1 MQLVLASASPRRAEL
16 LRTAG
21 FAFEVR
27 PADVDETPRPAE
39 PPATYAL
46 RVARD
51 KALAAAERV
60 NRPDAWILAAD
71 TVVVVDGGILGK
83 PAGPADARRMLSM
96 LSGVVHEVLTA
107 VVVRHAGSETSEVV
121 STRVHFTALSAAEID
136 WYVESGEP
144 DGKAGAYAI
153 QGLGSRFVDW
163 IEGSWSN
170 VVGLPV
176 ATVYRMLG
184 GAACYAHVNPAGR
197 ETYEC

>member
-39 PPATYAL
+39 PPAAYAL

-51 KALAAAERV
+51 KALAAADRV
-60 NRPDAWILAAD
+60 NGHDAWILAAD
-71 TVVVVDGGILGK
+71 TVVVVDGEILGK
-83 PAGPADARRMLSM
+83 PTGPADARRMLAM

-107 VVVRHAGSETSEVV
+107 VVVRHAGSETSEVA
-121 STRVHFTALSAAEID
+121 STRVRFTALSAAEID
-136 WYVESGEP
+136 WYVESSEP

>member
-21 FAFEVR
+21 FSFDVR
-27 PADVDETPRPAE
+27 PADVDETPRPGE
-39 PPATYAL
+39 LPAAYAL

-51 KALAAAERV
+51 KALTAAGRAGAE
-60 NRPDAWILAAD
+60 ACILAAD
-71 TVVVVDGGILGK
+71 TVVVVGSEILGK
-83 PAGPADARRMLSM
+83 PSDDSDARRMLSM
-96 LSGVVHEVLTA
+96 LSGTIHEVLTA
-107 VVVRHAGSETSEVV
+107 VVVRYDGAEASEVA
-121 STRVHFTALSAAEID
+121 STRVCFLPLTDVEID
-136 WYVESGEP
+136 WYVGSGEP

-184 GAACYAHVNPAGR
+184 RASVLCSPKSSKAR
-197 ETYEC
+197 DL

>member
-21 FAFEVR
+21 FTFDVR

-39 PPATYAL
+39 PPAAYAL

-51 KALAAAERV
+51 KALAAA
-60 NRPDAWILAAD
+60 DGIGDAAWILAAD
-71 TVVVVDGGILGK
+71 TVVVVDGQILGK
-83 PAGPADARRMLSM
+83 PSSHPDARRMLSL

-107 VVVRHAGSETSEVV
+107 VVVRHGGSETSEVV
-121 STRVHFTALSAAEID
+121 STRVRFTKLSPAEID
-136 WYVESGEP
+136 WYLESGEP

-176 ATVYRMLG
+176 AAVYRMLG
-184 GAACYAHVNPAGR
+184 RAPCYAHLNPAGR
-197 ETYEC
+197 KTYEC

>member
-21 FAFEVR
+21 FTFDVH

-39 PPATYAL
+39 PPAAYAL

-51 KALAAAERV
+51 KARAAAGRIET
-60 NRPDAWILAAD
+60 PEAWILAAD
-71 TVVVVDGGILGK
+71 TVVVVDGAMLGK
-83 PAGPADARRMLSM
+83 PVDHADARRMLSM
-96 LSGVVHEVLTA
+96 LSGMVHEVLTG
-107 VVVRHAGSETSEVV
+107 VVLRHGPAETSEVV
-121 STRVHFTALSAAEID
+121 STRVRFAVLSPAEIE
-136 WYVESGEP
+136 WYVASGEP
-144 DGKAGAYAI
+144 EGKAGAYAI
-153 QGLGSRFVDW
+153 QGLGSRFVDR

-184 GAACYAHVNPAGR
+184 GGACYAHLNPAGR

>member
-21 FAFEVR
+21 FTFDVR
-27 PADVDETPRPAE
+27 PADVDETPRPDEA
-39 PPATYAL
+39 PATYAL

-51 KALAAAERV
+51 KALTAADRV
-60 NRPDAWILAAD
+60 DGDVWILAAD
-71 TVVVVDGGILGK
+71 TVVVVDGQILGK
-83 PAGPADARRMLSM
+83 PSSSADARRMLAL

-107 VVVRHAGSETSEVV
+107 VVVRHDGSEASEVV
-121 STRVHFTALSAAEID
+121 STRVRFMTLEPAEID

-153 QGLGSRFVDW
+153 QGLGSRFVEW

-184 GAACYAHVNPAGR
+184 RTACYAHLNPAGR